1 MHRRVGEGRAA
12 VSSGVRRDGVEGAA
26 TRRGKP
32 GFWGRK
38 HKDRRGLQKPTLT
51 LRREHGE
58 ACLGAEGTGRQARE
72 FGKHTVSPCC

>member
-32 GFWGRK
+32 GVGGRN
-38 HKDRRGLQKPTLT
+38 HQDRRGVQKPR
-51 LRREHGE
+51 LR
-58 ACLGAEGTGRQARE
+58 
-72 FGKHTVSPCC
+72 